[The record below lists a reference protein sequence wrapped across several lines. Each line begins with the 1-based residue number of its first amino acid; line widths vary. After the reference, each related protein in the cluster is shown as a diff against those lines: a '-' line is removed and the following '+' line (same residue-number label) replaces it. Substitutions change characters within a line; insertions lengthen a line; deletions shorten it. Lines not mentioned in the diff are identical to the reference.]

1 MDSTHNTGN
10 DSNLTVLGEYTEF
23 NASMVCDILATN
35 GIEARTIGSSE
46 GQPYQFVTVKVVV
59 RQADLDQALEVMRHY
74 DIGRKI
80 DRDQITAS
88 TARGKLWLTLCFVIA
103 VAVIVCVVA
112 YFALCGGDGIA

>member
-1 MDSTHNTGN
+1 MDSTHNSGN

-59 RQADLDQALEVMRHY
+59 RQADFDQAVEVMRHY
-74 DIGRKI
+74 EIGRKI
-80 DRDQITAS
+80 DSDQITAS

-103 VAVIVCVVA
+103 VVVIACVMV
-112 YFALCGGDGIA
+112 FCALHGN